1 MPAAAKHEYNER
13 PPRCSSVRERQL
25 LRRMCERAGV
35 DFTEWECARLLTE
48 FKRKLTRRQW
58 IWLREHAPIETPE
71 DALRS
76 LILIGFENRRLERLR
91 LRGRGRDRVWAE
103 AGQQARMRTLFASNG
118 RGLREGNRR
127 PKRRRPKRPAGRFKR
142 R

>member
-1 MPAAAKHEYNER
+1 MGSASKHARDER
-13 PPRCSSVRERQL
+13 PPRCSSAREREL

-35 DFTEWECARLLTE
+35 EFSEWECARLLTE
-48 FKRKLTRRQW
+48 FKRKLTQRQW

-103 AGQQARMRTLFASNG
+103 PGQQARMRTLFASNG
-118 RGLREGNRR
+118 RGLREGNERR
-127 PKRRRPKRPAGRFKR
+127 KRRRA
-142 R
+142 